1 MWNAAPP
8 TDMIRHVTTEPITTR
23 RGLSLPALKKGKHMA
38 QHTRAGCPER
48 LTETFWLPS
57 YCRGCLAAVSDRL
70 DAMTDAEAVSWPDK
84 GTPD

>member
-1 MWNAAPP
+1 
-8 TDMIRHVTTEPITTR
+8 
-23 RGLSLPALKKGKHMA
+23 MA

-70 DAMTDAEAVSWPDK
+70 DAMTDAEAVSWD
-84 GTPD
+84 GTSRYCTASYVCHCCDMEWSESDWPVCMLLGPSWRSH

>member
-1 MWNAAPP
+1 
-8 TDMIRHVTTEPITTR
+8 
-23 RGLSLPALKKGKHMA
+23 MA

-70 DAMTDAEAVSWPDK
+70 DAMTDARPPPTLTGWPDK